1 LATHVAPRFIASN
14 PGALSGRFTPSNMVV
29 RIRLPATSEAPMFG
43 WFQALMP
50 REERFFDLFTR
61 HATIVVAGAEALRG
75 LLQGGD
81 GIEGYCKQIFERE
94 AEADEITR
102 QVLTAV
108 RRTFVTPFDRTDIQD
123 LISSMDDSID
133 QMNKTAKIIDLFE
146 VRSFEPQMREMG
158 DIIVQAA
165 NLVLE
170 AVPLLSAIGTNAARL
185 NTLTAKIIAIE
196 EHADGVCDQGLK
208 ALFLAN
214 RQSNPQGN
222 VMSFIIGSELYD
234 HLEKVVDRFEDVS
247 NEINSVVVDQL

>member
-1 LATHVAPRFIASN
+1 ML
-14 PGALSGRFTPSNMVV
+14 
-29 RIRLPATSEAPMFG
+29 G

-50 REERFFDLFTR
+50 REERFFALFAK
-61 HATIVVAGAEALRG
+61 HAAIVVAGAEALRG
-75 LLQGGD
+75 LLQGGQTVQA
-81 GIEGYCKQIFERE
+81 YCQQIFQRE
-94 AEADEITR
+94 AEADDVTR
-102 QVLTAV
+102 EVLVAV

-133 QMNKTAKIIDLFE
+133 QMNKTAKIIYLFE

-170 AVPLLSAIGTNAARL
+170 AVPLLSAIGTNAGRL

-196 EHADGVCDQGLK
+196 EQADNVCDQGLK

-214 RQSNPQGN
+214 RQSNLQGN
-222 VMSFIIGSELYD
+222 VMSFIVGSELY
-234 HLEKVVDRFEDVS
+234 
-247 NEINSVVVDQL
+247 